1 MSLQDSFDAFSTGI
15 TNLSGAVR
23 TIADKVK
30 STSDDLASHFHGDSL
45 VFNTN
50 DNTLTYTKTDGTA
63 QVIDLSKYLDNNISA
78 LAGATYDSANKQL
91 VFTREDGTTFN
102 VSTAVFFDDTNLVVS
117 VAGKSGTVTLD
128 KTDVGLGNVDNTA
141 DANKAVLSATKLAAT
156 CNINGVPFDG
166 SAAITVADVT
176 KLPLAGG
183 TMTGGLTVKSL
194 IETHIGLVQPTPV
207 AEVEVT
213 VDLSLGNSFGFATAL
228 TKALTLKFTNVPAC
242 GVFSVTVPSGS
253 TAYAVTLGTGG
264 THHAAGGLSK
274 LTLTA
279 SSKDK
284 LVCEVRNGT
293 FEWSI
298 IKDIKA

>member
-183 TMTGGLTVKSL
+183 TMTGGLTVKQL
-194 IETHIGLVQPTPV
+194 VETHTAIT
-207 AEVEVT
+207 VT
-213 VDLSLGNSFGFATAL
+213 SGTVGIDLSLGNSFGFSTAL
-228 TKALTLKFTNVPAC
+228 TGAVTLNFTNVPAC

>member
-15 TNLSGAVR
+15 TNLSGAVK

-30 STSDDLASHFHGDSL
+30 STSDDLASHAHGDSL

-50 DNTLTYTKTDGTA
+50 DNTLTYTKTDGTT
-63 QVIDLSKYLDNNISA
+63 QVISLLKYLDNNASA

-102 VSTAVFFDDTNLVVS
+102 VSTAVFFDDTNLVIS
-117 VAGKSGTVTLD
+117 VAGKSGAVTLD

-141 DANKAVLSATKLAAT
+141 DASKVVLSATKLDTART
-156 CNINGVPFDG
+156 INGIDFDG
-166 SAAITVADVT
+166 TANITVADVT

-183 TMTGGLTVKSL
+183 TMTGGLTVKQL
-194 IETHIGLVQPTPV
+194 VETHTAIT
-207 AEVEVT
+207 VT
-213 VDLSLGNSFGFATAL
+213 SGTVGIDLSLGNSFGFSTAL
-228 TKALTLKFTNVPAC
+228 TGAVTLNFTNVPAC